1 MPERPQ
7 LADQLVDYPTH
18 GREVVFRGAVWDVC
32 RETVD
37 LPEAAGLTRDFVDHT
52 GAVGIAAVDDDD
64 RILLIQ
70 QYRHPVR
77 QRDWEIPAGLL
88 DVQGEDPL
96 LAAQRELSEEAD
108 LQAGS
113 WAVLADQLSSP
124 GGLSEVL
131 RIYLARDLAADASD
145 FVREGEEAGLVLRWT
160 PLGEAFEAVRE
171 GRIGNATAQLAI
183 LHAHASRAGGW
194 SGLRPADCAWPAYRH
209 LHG

>member
-1 MPERPQ
+1 MPDQPQ
-7 LADQLVDYPTH
+7 LADQPVDYPAYA
-18 GREVVFRGAVWDVC
+18 REVVFRGAVWNVC

-52 GAVGIAAVDDDD
+52 GAVGVAAVDDED

-70 QYRHPVR
+70 QYRHPIR

-96 LAAQRELSEEAD
+96 LAAQRELGEEAD
-108 LQAGS
+108 LQARS

-131 RIYLARDLAADASD
+131 RIYLARDLAESASD

-160 PLGEAFEAVRE
+160 PLDEAFAAVRE

-183 LHAHASRAGGW
+183 LHAHASRSDDWA
-194 SGLRPADCAWPAYRH
+194 GLRPADCAWPAYRH